1 MASVEEVLGMP
12 PARCNRMSA
21 MTLLALCCPS
31 LASPWSEATREP
43 RTVTKGIMD
52 HIREYFGTEYVAN
65 AREIS
70 FSGRCER
77 LMPENR

>member
-1 MASVEEVLGMP
+1 MASVEEALGMP
-12 PARCNRMSA
+12 SARCNRMSA
-21 MTLLALCCPS
+21 MTLLAFCGPGRD
-31 LASPWSEATREP
+31 SPRPEATREP

-65 AREIS
+65 ARETS

-77 LMPENR
+77 LTPENR